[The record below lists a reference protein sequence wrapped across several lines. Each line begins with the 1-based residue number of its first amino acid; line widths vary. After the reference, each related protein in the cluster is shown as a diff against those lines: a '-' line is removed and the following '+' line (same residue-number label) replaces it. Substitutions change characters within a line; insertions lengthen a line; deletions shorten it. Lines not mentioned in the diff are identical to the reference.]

1 MNVPLPSAT
10 EGVTDT
16 ETTAPEGAEDT
27 TEQPETTEQPDG
39 TETLPDESA
48 LGDAGKRAL
57 AAERKARKDAEKQLA
72 ELKREAERAKMTEQ
86 QRAADDLRQATEKAA
101 AERLENLRLR
111 AALKHGITD
120 EYLDLIDGADG
131 DAIEAKAAKVAALTK
146 QGQERDAVPAI
157 GSQPVHPGTASLPEL
172 IAAAEKDGNYALS
185 GQLKAQ
191 LLSQSTKA

>member
-16 ETTAPEGAEDT
+16 ETTAPEGVEDT
-27 TEQPETTEQPDG
+27 TQPENTEQPTDQG
-39 TETLPDESA
+39 DETA

-57 AAERKARKDAEKQLA
+57 DNERKARREAEKQLA
-72 ELKREAERAKMTEQ
+72 ELKREAERTKMSEQ
-86 QRAADDLRQATEKAA
+86 EKAADDLRQATEAV
-101 AERLENLRLR
+101 ETQRIENMRLT
-111 AALKHGITD
+111 AALKHGIPVD
-120 EYLDLIDGADG
+120 DLDLIDGATEDV
-131 DAIEAKAAKVAALTK
+131 IEAKAAKVAALMK
-146 QGQERDAVPAI
+146 GQEQRDAVPAI
-157 GSQPVHPGTASLPEL
+157 GTQPGNPGTASLPEL